1 MAKLTKRTV
10 DALQPAAKDF
20 FVFDDEMP
28 GFGLRVMPSGKKSY
42 MVQYRNGGRT
52 RRVTF
57 GRHGTMTPDEARKK
71 ARQLLVAV
79 ADGQDPA
86 EELSTHRKAP
96 TVAALCER
104 FMAEHV
110 AHRCKSSTAGEY
122 QRSVDLFIKPAIG
135 TFKVSDVKRPDIARL
150 HHDLRNIPY
159 QANRTLGVLSK
170 LFNLAEVWGLR
181 PDGSNPCRHVT
192 KYPETKRQ
200 RFLSGD
206 ELAQLGAVLDQ
217 CETDG
222 SENASAIAAIR
233 LLILTGGRLG
243 EIQTLKWSYV
253 AADTLRLP
261 DSKTGAKTVYLGP
274 AACEVLAKIE
284 RKSDNE
290 YVIWGEVSGR
300 HLTDLQRPW
309 RRIRAR
315 AGLTDVRIHDLR
327 HSFASGAV
335 RIGEGLPMIGKLL
348 GHTQVQTTARYTHL
362 ADDPVRAAAAR
373 VSSELAE
380 ALRRGS
386 ASNAPA
392 SCSRS
397 PTQPN

>member
-71 ARQLLVAV
+71 ARELLVAV

-86 EELSTHRKAP
+86 QELSTHRRAP
-96 TVAALCER
+96 TMAALCER
-104 FMAEHV
+104 FMDEHV
-110 AHRCKSSTAGEY
+110 AHRCKPSTAGEY
-122 QRSVDLFIKPAIG
+122 RRSVDLFIKPAIG
-135 TFKVSDVKRPDIARL
+135 TFKVCDVKRPDIARL

-181 PDGSNPCRHVT
+181 PDGSNPCRHVA

-206 ELAQLGAVLDQ
+206 ELARLGAVLYQ

-233 LLILTGGRLG
+233 LLILTGCRLG
-243 EIQTLKWSYV
+243 EIQTLKWSYI

-274 AACEVLAKIE
+274 AD
-284 RKSDNE
+284 RN
-290 YVIWGEVSGR
+290 
-300 HLTDLQRPW
+300 
-309 RRIRAR
+309 
-315 AGLTDVRIHDLR
+315 
-327 HSFASGAV
+327 
-335 RIGEGLPMIGKLL
+335 
-348 GHTQVQTTARYTHL
+348 
-362 ADDPVRAAAAR
+362 
-373 VSSELAE
+373 
-380 ALRRGS
+380 
-386 ASNAPA
+386 
-392 SCSRS
+392 
-397 PTQPN
+397 